1 MPPHRGGHREK
12 QRPGHPELSELFS
25 GAWDAGGLQGE
36 TKQSQTGRHG
46 EMERHKLGSAP
57 MGFSVGIGQGWGDKM
72 KENTL
77 QP

>member
-1 MPPHRGGHREK
+1 MPSRRGGHREK

-36 TKQSQTGRHG
+36 TKQSQTGRRG
-46 EMERHKLGSAP
+46 EVQRHTLGSAP
-57 MGFSVGIGQGWGDKM
+57 LGFSVDIGQGWGDEM
-72 KENTL
+72 RENAL

>member
-12 QRPGHPELSELFS
+12 QRPGHPELSELFL
-25 GAWDAGGLQGE
+25 GAWDARGLQRE

-46 EMERHKLGSAP
+46 KVERHTLGSAP
-57 MGFSVGIGQGWGDKM
+57 MGFSVDMGQRWGDEM
-72 KENTL
+72 RENTL